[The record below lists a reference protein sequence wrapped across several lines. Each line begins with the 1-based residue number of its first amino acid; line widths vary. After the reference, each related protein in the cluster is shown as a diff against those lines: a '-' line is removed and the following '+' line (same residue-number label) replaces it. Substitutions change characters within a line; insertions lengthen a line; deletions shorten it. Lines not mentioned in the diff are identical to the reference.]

1 MWSKLEFGKHDG
13 KTLPQVVLSDPDWF
27 FWAIDNGVFDHIP
40 PALRA
45 EAKHVLRKATRI
57 KIPKP
62 DPENWQIKYIMDP
75 MEKFHASRLLRRPDI
90 STWVRV
96 LPPVLLT
103 WIYLLC
109 DEETPMTKLVTN
121 GCFSA
126 SSIIISRMLP

>member
-27 FWAIDNGVFDHIP
+27 FWAIDNGVLDHTP

-45 EAKHVLRKATRI
+45 EAKDVLRKATRI
-57 KIPKP
+57 KIAKP
-62 DPENWQIKYIMDP
+62 DPKTGRSSILWTLMEN
-75 MEKFHASRLLRRPDI
+75 FHASRLLRRPDT

-96 LPPVLLT
+96 LPTVLLT